1 MQPNSKPPSY
11 AHIWECRLN
20 LEAIH
25 KHKDGHYVLVK
36 RTIHLEDITVV
47 NIYVFNVG
55 ATSFINQ
62 TLKA

>member
-11 AHIWECRLN
+11 AHIWEHRLN
-20 LEAIH
+20 LKAIH

-36 RTIHLEDITVV
+36 RRIHLEDIRVV

-55 ATSFINQ
+55 AASFINQ

>member
-1 MQPNSKPPSY
+1 MQLNSKPPSY
-11 AHIWECRLN
+11 AYILQCRLKIK
-20 LEAIH
+20 AIH

-36 RTIHLEDITVV
+36 RTIHLEDITVA

-55 ATSFINQ
+55 VASFINQ